1 MNTASLSTLALALAL
16 SLPAAAQSS
25 VAPEDAEGIR
35 RAALDYA
42 EGWYAGDPAQME
54 RALHPDLA
62 KRIAQPGKDGGRARL
77 EHMGALQLVQ
87 GVRAGYGK
95 NTPADK
101 QLKDV
106 TILDVTGNAATVK
119 LVMAGWV
126 DYLHIARLD
135 GKWKIVNVLWEITTP
150 R

>member
-1 MNTASLSTLALALAL
+1 MNVALSAFALSFALA
-16 SLPAAAQSS
+16 LPAAAA
-25 VAPEDAEGIR
+25 APTPEESEGIR

-42 EGWYAGDPAQME
+42 ESWYAGDPAQME
-54 RALHPDLA
+54 KALHPDLA
-62 KRIAQPGKDGGRARL
+62 KRIVRPGREGGRARL

-87 GVRAGYGK
+87 GVRGGFGK
-95 NTPADK
+95 NTPAGQ

-119 LVMAGWV
+119 LVMSGWV
-126 DYLHIARLD
+126 DYLHVARLD
-135 GKWKIVNVLWEITTP
+135 GQWKIVNVLWELTNP

>member
-1 MNTASLSTLALALAL
+1 MNVAPLSAFALALALAL
-16 SLPAAAQSS
+16 PAAAA
-25 VAPEDAEGIR
+25 APTPEEAEGIR

-42 EGWYAGDPAQME
+42 ESWYAGDPAQME
-54 RALHPDLA
+54 KALHPDLA
-62 KRIAQPGKDGGRARL
+62 KRIVRPGRDGARARL
-77 EHMGALQLVQ
+77 DHMGALQLVQ
-87 GVRAGYGK
+87 GVRTGYGK
-95 NTPADK
+95 NTPADQ

-126 DYLHIARLD
+126 DYLHVARLD
-135 GKWKIVNVLWEITTP
+135 GQWKIVNVLWELTTP

>member
-1 MNTASLSTLALALAL
+1 MNVAPLSAFALSFALA
-16 SLPAAAQSS
+16 LPAAAA
-25 VAPEDAEGIR
+25 APTPEEAEGIR

-42 EGWYAGDPAQME
+42 ESWYAGDPAQME
-54 RALHPDLA
+54 KALHPDLA
-62 KRIAQPGKDGGRARL
+62 KRIVRPGRDGARARL

-95 NTPADK
+95 NTPADQ

-126 DYLHIARLD
+126 DYLHVARLD
-135 GKWKIVNVLWEITTP
+135 GQWKIVNVLWELTTP